1 MVIINKKRIQ
11 IIISALLVGI
21 FTFSLQIA
29 NNNQKGEKNKNQN
42 NESVIQTTATPVS
55 GKTVVLDAGHG
66 VPDEGAQSSNGTT
79 EAETNLKI
87 TLKVQNLLEQSGC
100 NVILTR
106 SDENAIYDLDSQT
119 LKQKKISDIHN
130 RVKIGNESSADIF
143 VSIHLNKIPQQ
154 QYYGWQ
160 CFYKPND
167 ENSITNPNNYKKTT
181 YNGSNIAS
189 IDTDSPW
196 GDTLKIVNFTSR
208 EEVTVTN
215 KNNDGTLKNRFNA
228 NNGETIYY
236 NIKTTITDDSM
247 NSGADDTWYINYLS
261 VRVKVPNGLVY
272 VPDKDLGTP
281 EVTSDPDNT
290 YLTYKLPYTKPNM
303 KIKDINFKATISP
316 TLKGSSIPLTVESRV
331 EAINVNGE
339 TDTRIM
345 EISVT
350 NTDPK
355 LAKKIADKVREVANE
370 RLKVIMDGLE
380 PVRSVD

>member
-1 MVIINKKRIQ
+1 MIIVNKKRIQ

-29 NNNQKGEKNKNQN
+29 NNNQKDEKEKNRSH
-42 NESVIQTTATPVS
+42 EGAIQTTATPVS

-106 SDENAIYDLDSQT
+106 SDENAIYDLDAQT

-167 ENSITNPNNYKKTT
+167 ENSI
-181 YNGSNIAS
+181 
-189 IDTDSPW
+189 
-196 GDTLKIVNFTSR
+196 
-208 EEVTVTN
+208 
-215 KNNDGTLKNRFNA
+215 
-228 NNGETIYY
+228 
-236 NIKTTITDDSM
+236 
-247 NSGADDTWYINYLS
+247 
-261 VRVKVPNGLVY
+261 
-272 VPDKDLGTP
+272 
-281 EVTSDPDNT
+281 
-290 YLTYKLPYTKPNM
+290 
-303 KIKDINFKATISP
+303 
-316 TLKGSSIPLTVESRV
+316 
-331 EAINVNGE
+331 
-339 TDTRIM
+339 
-345 EISVT
+345 
-350 NTDPK
+350 K
-355 LAKKIADKVREVANE
+355 LAKQLQENLNKSIQKENKRVAIKLDTVYIMKHVEIPISIVECGFLSNPEEEKQLLEDTYQDKLAWGIYNGIIEYFYE
-370 RLKVIMDGLE
+370 
-380 PVRSVD
+380 